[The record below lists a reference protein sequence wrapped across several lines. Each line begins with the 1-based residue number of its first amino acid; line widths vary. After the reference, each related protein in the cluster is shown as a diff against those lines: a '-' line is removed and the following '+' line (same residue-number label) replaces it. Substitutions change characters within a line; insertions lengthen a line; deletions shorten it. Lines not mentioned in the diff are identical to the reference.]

1 MIQITCSQVVNT
13 TLQVLSSL
21 TETHPWN
28 LSVQH
33 LSTDAKKEA
42 IMTKAIIRECTFTL
56 TIKGEYLKKHSIEEY
71 ASWARQEIKNVFN
84 TGAESSVTSPNS
96 LTIKSALSKRE
107 FNIAIN
113 LFNAKFNHVLEGIEA
128 HQEKKES

>member
-1 MIQITCSQVVNT
+1 
-13 TLQVLSSL
+13 
-21 TETHPWN
+21 
-28 LSVQH
+28 
-33 LSTDAKKEA
+33 
-42 IMTKAIIRECTFTL
+42 MTKAIIRECTFTL

-96 LTIKSALSKRE
+96 LTIKSTLSKRE

-113 LFNAKFNHVLEGIEA
+113 LFNAKFHHVLEGIEA